1 MEITI
6 FGKGNMGKAIGGN
19 FEKAGQKV
27 TYGGR
32 DFKGALG
39 DMVVLAVPYGAVDS
53 ILSAHKEELAGKVVV
68 DITNPVNFD
77 TFDGLVVPADSSA
90 AAEIQKKVPE
100 ALVVKAFNTT
110 FAGVLAAGKVGEKEP
125 TVVLAASDSAD
136 AKKKLAQA
144 LEGSGLSVMDA
155 GSLKR
160 AREMEALGFLQI
172 SLAAERRFPG
182 PADLQFFTDSFP
194 GRLIRRAMP
203 ALLLF
208 PQSAMIT
215 VSDALK

>member
-90 AAEIQKKVPE
+90 AAEIQKRCRKHWWSRPSIPPSPACSRQERWERRNRRWYWQLLTLQMLKETGPGPGRKRTFRYGCRLPE
-100 ALVVKAFNTT
+100 A
-110 FAGVLAAGKVGEKEP
+110 
-125 TVVLAASDSAD
+125 
-136 AKKKLAQA
+136 
-144 LEGSGLSVMDA
+144 GS
-155 GSLKR
+155 
-160 AREMEALGFLQI
+160 
-172 SLAAERRFPG
+172 
-182 PADLQFFTDSFP
+182 
-194 GRLIRRAMP
+194 
-203 ALLLF
+203 
-208 PQSAMIT
+208 
-215 VSDALK
+215 

>member
-68 DITNPVNFD
+68 DITNPVNF
-77 TFDGLVVPADSSA
+77 VPSTVWWCRQIPRQPLKFRKRYRRLWWSRPSIPPSPACSR
-90 AAEIQKKVPE
+90 Q
-100 ALVVKAFNTT
+100 
-110 FAGVLAAGKVGEKEP
+110 EK
-125 TVVLAASDSAD
+125 
-136 AKKKLAQA
+136 
-144 LEGSGLSVMDA
+144 
-155 GSLKR
+155 
-160 AREMEALGFLQI
+160 
-172 SLAAERRFPG
+172 
-182 PADLQFFTDSFP
+182 
-194 GRLIRRAMP
+194 
-203 ALLLF
+203 
-208 PQSAMIT
+208 
-215 VSDALK
+215 

>member
-39 DMVVLAVPYGAVDS
+39 DMVVLAVPYGAVDG

-90 AAEIQKKVPE
+90 AAEIQKRYRKHWWSRPSIPPSPACWRQE
-100 ALVVKAFNTT
+100 WWERRNLRWYWQLLT
-110 FAGVLAAGKVGEKEP
+110 L
-125 TVVLAASDSAD
+125 
-136 AKKKLAQA
+136 Q
-144 LEGSGLSVMDA
+144 M
-155 GSLKR
+155 LKR
-160 AREMEALGFLQI
+160 NWPRPWKEAD
-172 SLAAERRFPG
+172 FPSWMQA
-182 PADLQFFTDSFP
+182 P
-194 GRLIRRAMP
+194 
-203 ALLLF
+203 
-208 PQSAMIT
+208 
-215 VSDALK
+215 

>member
-90 AAEIQKKVPE
+90 AAEGLQYLLRSRFRGRKRMRDFP
-100 ALVVKAFNTT
+100 ARGT
-110 FAGVLAAGKVGEKEP
+110 
-125 TVVLAASDSAD
+125 
-136 AKKKLAQA
+136 
-144 LEGSGLSVMDA
+144 GS
-155 GSLKR
+155 
-160 AREMEALGFLQI
+160 F
-172 SLAAERRFPG
+172 
-182 PADLQFFTDSFP
+182 
-194 GRLIRRAMP
+194 
-203 ALLLF
+203 
-208 PQSAMIT
+208 
-215 VSDALK
+215 